1 MAEML
6 LINPRRRTRRKA
18 KRAAPARRR
27 RVAHKMQALMAPAR
41 RRRRAPAR
49 RRHTGLAGYG
59 SNPIGTMRR
68 RVMRKRNPSMLGG
81 NYMAAIREALMDGF
95 GAVAIDYAYHMI
107 AKAIPGT
114 AGTMLTPN
122 PTSVGAADA
131 VKAVLTVVLGNALNG
146 VTRGFSRKAA
156 KASLTVQSYQ
166 IMKKVLP
173 AQISSNLSGLG
184 YMSPAVVAA
193 GGGTRIGPIRGQMGM
208 YTAPGATPLLSAYT
222 SSGSASPLLSG
233 SGARMREGTSLY
245 R

>member
-6 LINPRRRTRRKA
+6 LINPRRRRKA

-27 RVAHKMQALMAPAR
+27 RANPLALARVMPRRRRRNPIAAVAR
-41 RRRRAPAR
+41 RRR
-49 RRHTGLAGYG
+49 
-59 SNPIGTMRR
+59 NPIGMMKR
-68 RVMRKRNPSMLGG
+68 RVMRKRNPAMLGG
-81 NYMAAIREALMDGF
+81 YMGAIREALMDGF
-95 GAVAIDYAYHMI
+95 GAVAIDYAYSMI

-114 AGTMLTPN
+114 AGNMLTPN

-173 AQISSNLSGLG
+173 AQISGNLSGLG
-184 YMSPAVVAA
+184 YMSPAVIAS
-193 GGGTRIGPIRGQMGM
+193 GGNTRIGPIRGQMGM

-222 SSGSASPLLSG
+222 ASGSASPLLSG
-233 SGARMREGTSLY
+233 SSARMREGTSAY

>member
-6 LINPRRRTRRKA
+6 LINPRRRRKA

-27 RVAHKMQALMAPAR
+27 RSNPLALARVTR
-41 RRRRAPAR
+41 RRRRANPIAAVRRRAR
-49 RRHTGLAGYG
+49 RR
-59 SNPIGTMRR
+59 NPIGMMKR
-68 RVMRKRNPSMLGG
+68 RVMRRRNPAMLGG
-81 NYMAAIREALMDGF
+81 YMGAIREALMDGF
-95 GAVAIDYAYHMI
+95 GAVAIDYAYNMI

-114 AGTMLTPN
+114 AGSMLKPT

-173 AQISSNLSGLG
+173 AQITGNLSGVG
-184 YMSPAVVAA
+184 YYSPAMIAD
-193 GGGTRIGPIRGQMGM
+193 GGNTRVGPIRGQMGA
-208 YTAPGATPLLSAYT
+208 YLPSSSSTPLLSAYT
-222 SSGSASPLLSG
+222 ASGSASPLLSG

>member
-1 MAEML
+1 M
-6 LINPRRRTRRKA
+6 P
-18 KRAAPARRR
+18 
-27 RVAHKMQALMAPAR
+27 R
-41 RRRRAPAR
+41 RRRRNPIAAVRR
-49 RRHTGLAGYG
+49 RRH
-59 SNPIGTMRR
+59 NPIGAMRR
-68 RVMRKRNPSMLGG
+68 RVMRRRNPAMLGG
-81 NYMAAIREALMDGF
+81 YMSAIREALMDGF

-114 AGTMLTPN
+114 AGAMLTPN

-184 YMSPAVVAA
+184 YMTPAVVTS
-193 GGGTRIGPIRGQMGM
+193 GGNTRIGPIRGQMGM

-233 SGARMREGTSLY
+233 SSARMREGTSMY

>member
-27 RVAHKMQALMAPAR
+27 RNPLALARVVHR
-41 RRRRAPAR
+41 RRRR
-49 RRHTGLAGYG
+49 
-59 SNPIGTMRR
+59 SNPIAAVRRRRRNPIGAMRR
-68 RVMRKRNPSMLGG
+68 RVMRRRNPSMLGG
-81 NYMAAIREALMDGF
+81 NYMTAIREALMDGF
-95 GAVAIDYAYHMI
+95 GAVAIDYAYHMLTNVMP
-107 AKAIPGT
+107 ASTKAYLQPG
-114 AGTMLTPN
+114 A
-122 PTSVGAADA
+122 SVGAADA

-173 AQISSNLSGLG
+173 STISSNLSGLG
-184 YMSPAVVAA
+184 YMSPAIVTA
-193 GGGTRIGPIRGQMGM
+193 GGGTRIGPIRGQMGA

>member
-6 LINPRRRTRRKA
+6 LINPRHRRKA

-27 RVAHKMQALMAPAR
+27 RNPLALARVMPR
-41 RRRRAPAR
+41 RRRRNPIAAVR
-49 RRHTGLAGYG
+49 RRRA
-59 SNPIGTMRR
+59 NPIGAMRR
-68 RVMRKRNPSMLGG
+68 RVMRRRNPSMLGG
-81 NYMAAIREALMDGF
+81 NYMMAIREALMDGF

-184 YMSPAVVAA
+184 YMSPAVVTS
-193 GGGTRIGPIRGQMGM
+193 GGNTRIGPIRGQMGM
-208 YTAPGATPLLSAYT
+208 YTTPGATPLLSAYT

>member
-6 LINPRRRTRRKA
+6 LINPRTRRKA
-18 KRAAPARRR
+18 RKAN
-27 RVAHKMQALMAPAR
+27 PAR
-41 RRRRAPAR
+41 RRRRSNPLALARVVHRRR
-49 RRHTGLAGYG
+49 RRHNPIAAVHRRRR
-59 SNPIGTMRR
+59 NPIGMMKR
-68 RVMRKRNPSMLGG
+68 RVMRKRNPAMLGG
-81 NYMAAIREALMDGF
+81 YMGAIREALMDGF

-114 AGTMLTPN
+114 AGSMLTPN

-131 VKAVLTVVLGNALNG
+131 IKAVLTVVLGNALNG

-173 AQISSNLSGLG
+173 STISSNLSGLG
-184 YMSPAVVAA
+184 YMTPAVVSS
-193 GGGTRIGPIRGQMGM
+193 GYGTRIGPIRGQMGA
-208 YTAPGATPLLSAYT
+208 YTTPGATPLLSAYT
-222 SSGSASPLLSG
+222 ASGSASPLLSG
-233 SGARMREGTSLY
+233 STARMREGTSMY

>member
-6 LINPRRRTRRKA
+6 LINPRTRRKA
-18 KRAAPARRR
+18 RKAN
-27 RVAHKMQALMAPAR
+27 PAR
-41 RRRRAPAR
+41 RRRRANPLALARVMPRRRRRNPIAAVRRAR
-49 RRHTGLAGYG
+49 RR
-59 SNPIGTMRR
+59 NPIGMMKR
-68 RVMRKRNPSMLGG
+68 RVMRRRNPAMLGG
-81 NYMAAIREALMDGF
+81 YMGAIREALMDGF
-95 GAVAIDYAYHMI
+95 GAVAIDYAYNMI

-114 AGTMLTPN
+114 AGSMLKPN

-173 AQISSNLSGLG
+173 AQITGNLSGVG
-184 YMSPAVVAA
+184 YYSPAMVAS
-193 GGGTRIGPIRGQMGM
+193 GGNTRIGPIRGQMGA
-208 YTAPGATPLLSAYT
+208 YLPSSSATPLLSAYT
-222 SSGSASPLLSG
+222 ASGSASPLLSG

>member
-6 LINPRRRTRRKA
+6 LINPRTRRKA
-18 KRAAPARRR
+18 RKAN
-27 RVAHKMQALMAPAR
+27 PAR
-41 RRRRAPAR
+41 RRRRHNPLALARVVHRRRRRHNPIAAVAR
-49 RRHTGLAGYG
+49 RRRR
-59 SNPIGTMRR
+59 NPIGMMKR
-68 RVMRKRNPSMLGG
+68 RVMRRRNPAMLGG
-81 NYMAAIREALMDGF
+81 YMGAIREALMDGF

-114 AGTMLTPN
+114 AGNMLTPN

-131 VKAVLTVVLGNALNG
+131 IKAVLTVVLGNALNG

-173 AQISSNLSGLG
+173 STISSNLSGLG
-184 YMSPAVVAA
+184 YMTPAVVSS
-193 GGGTRIGPIRGQMGM
+193 GYGTRIGPIRGQMGA
-208 YTAPGATPLLSAYT
+208 YTTPGATPLLSAYT

-233 SGARMREGTSLY
+233 STARMREGTSMY

>member
-6 LINPRRRTRRKA
+6 LINPRGRRKA
-18 KRAAPARRR
+18 RKAN
-27 RVAHKMQALMAPAR
+27 PAR
-41 RRRRAPAR
+41 RRRRANPLALARVMPRRRRRNPIAAVRR
-49 RRHTGLAGYG
+49 RRH
-59 SNPIGTMRR
+59 NPIGAMRR
-68 RVMRKRNPSMLGG
+68 RVMRRRNPAMLGG
-81 NYMAAIREALMDGF
+81 YMSAIREALMDGF

-114 AGTMLTPN
+114 AGAMLTPN

-184 YMSPAVVAA
+184 YMTPAVVTS
-193 GGGTRIGPIRGQMGM
+193 GGNTRIGPIRGQMGM

-233 SGARMREGTSLY
+233 SSARMREGTSMY

>member
-6 LINPRRRTRRKA
+6 LINPRRRRKA

-27 RVAHKMQALMAPAR
+27 RSNPLALARVTRRRRRRNPIAAVAR
-41 RRRRAPAR
+41 RRR
-49 RRHTGLAGYG
+49 
-59 SNPIGTMRR
+59 NPIGMMKR
-68 RVMRKRNPSMLGG
+68 RVMRKRNPAMLGG
-81 NYMAAIREALMDGF
+81 YMGAIREALMDGF
-95 GAVAIDYAYHMI
+95 GAVAIDYAYSMI

-114 AGTMLTPN
+114 AGNMLRPN

-173 AQISSNLSGLG
+173 STISSNLSGLG
-184 YMSPAVVAA
+184 YMTPAVVTS
-193 GGGTRIGPIRGQMGM
+193 GGNTRIGPIRGQMGM

-222 SSGSASPLLSG
+222 ASGSASPLLSG
-233 SGARMREGTSLY
+233 STARMREGTSSY

>member
-6 LINPRRRTRRKA
+6 LINPRTRRKA
-18 KRAAPARRR
+18 RKAN
-27 RVAHKMQALMAPAR
+27 PAR
-41 RRRRAPAR
+41 RRRRANPLALARVMPRRRRRNPIAAVRRAR
-49 RRHTGLAGYG
+49 RR
-59 SNPIGTMRR
+59 NPIGAMKR
-68 RVMRKRNPSMLGG
+68 RVMRRRNPSMLGG
-81 NYMAAIREALMDGF
+81 NYMTAIREALMDGF
-95 GAVAIDYAYHMI
+95 GAVAIDYAYNMI

-114 AGTMLTPN
+114 AGSMLKPN

-173 AQISSNLSGLG
+173 AQITGNLSGVG
-184 YMSPAVVAA
+184 YYSPAMIAD
-193 GGGTRIGPIRGQMGM
+193 GGNTRIGPIRGQMGA
-208 YTAPGATPLLSAYT
+208 YLPSSSSTPLLSAYT
-222 SSGSASPLLSG
+222 ASGSASPLLSG

>member
-27 RVAHKMQALMAPAR
+27 RNPLSMTVAAPRRRRRNPIAAVAR
-41 RRRRAPAR
+41 RRRR
-49 RRHTGLAGYG
+49 
-59 SNPIGTMRR
+59 NPIGAMRR

-81 NYMAAIREALMDGF
+81 NYMMAIREALMDGF

-114 AGTMLTPN
+114 AGTFLTP
-122 PTSVGAADA
+122 TASVGPADA

-146 VTRGFSRKAA
+146 VTKGFSRKAA

-173 AQISSNLSGLG
+173 AQITANLSGVG
-184 YMSPAVVAA
+184 YLSPAIVAS
-193 GGGTRIGPIRGQMGM
+193 GGGTRIGPIRGQMGA
-208 YTAPGATPLLSAYT
+208 YTRPGATPLLSAYT
-222 SSGSASPLLSG
+222 SSGAASPLLSG
-233 SGARMREGTSLY
+233 GGARMREGTSLY

>member
-27 RVAHKMQALMAPAR
+27 RNPLALARVMPRRRRRNPIAAVAR
-41 RRRRAPAR
+41 RRRR
-49 RRHTGLAGYG
+49 
-59 SNPIGTMRR
+59 NPIGAMRR
-68 RVMRKRNPSMLGG
+68 RVMRRRNPAMLGG
-81 NYMAAIREALMDGF
+81 YMGAIREALMDGF
-95 GAVAIDYAYHMI
+95 GAVAIDYAYSMI

-114 AGTMLTPN
+114 AGTFLQPN
-122 PTSVGAADA
+122 PTSVGTADA

-173 AQISSNLSGLG
+173 TQISSNLSGLG
-184 YMSPAVVAA
+184 YMSPAMIAS
-193 GGGTRIGPIRGQMGM
+193 GGNTRIGPIRGQMGA
-208 YTAPGATPLLSAYT
+208 YLPSGATPLLSAYT
-222 SSGSASPLLSG
+222 ASGSASPLLSG
-233 SGARMREGTSLY
+233 GYGARMREGTSSY

>member
-6 LINPRRRTRRKA
+6 LINPRTRRKA
-18 KRAAPARRR
+18 RKAN
-27 RVAHKMQALMAPAR
+27 PAR
-41 RRRRAPAR
+41 RRRRHNPLALARVVHR
-49 RRHTGLAGYG
+49 RRRRNPIAAVHRRRR
-59 SNPIGTMRR
+59 NPIGMMKR
-68 RVMRKRNPSMLGG
+68 RVMRRRNPAMLGG
-81 NYMAAIREALMDGF
+81 YMGAIREALMDGF

-114 AGTMLTPN
+114 AGNMLTPN

-131 VKAVLTVVLGNALNG
+131 IKAVLTVVLGNALNG

-173 AQISSNLSGLG
+173 STISSNLSGLG
-184 YMSPAVVAA
+184 YMTPAVVSS
-193 GGGTRIGPIRGQMGM
+193 GYGTRIGPIRGQMGA

-222 SSGSASPLLSG
+222 ASGSASPLLSG
-233 SGARMREGTSLY
+233 SSARMREGTSLY

>member
-6 LINPRRRTRRKA
+6 LINPRTRRKA
-18 KRAAPARRR
+18 RKAN
-27 RVAHKMQALMAPAR
+27 PAR
-41 RRRRAPAR
+41 RRRRHNPLALARVVHRRRRRANPIAAVHRRAR
-49 RRHTGLAGYG
+49 RR
-59 SNPIGTMRR
+59 NPIGMMRR
-68 RVMRKRNPSMLGG
+68 RVMRRRNPAMLGG
-81 NYMAAIREALMDGF
+81 YMGAIREALMDGF

-114 AGTMLTPN
+114 AGSMLTPSA
-122 PTSVGAADA
+122 TSVGAADA

-173 AQISSNLSGLG
+173 STISSNLSGLG
-184 YMSPAVVAA
+184 YMTPAVVTS
-193 GGGTRIGPIRGQMGM
+193 GYGTRIGPIRGQMGA
-208 YTAPGATPLLSAYT
+208 YLAPGATPLLSAYT
-222 SSGSASPLLSG
+222 ASGSASPLLSG
-233 SGARMREGTSLY
+233 SSARMREGTSAY

>member
-6 LINPRRRTRRKA
+6 LINPRTRRKTRKA
-18 KRAAPARRR
+18 N
-27 RVAHKMQALMAPAR
+27 PAR
-41 RRRRAPAR
+41 RRRRNPLALARVVHRRRRRANPIAAVAR
-49 RRHTGLAGYG
+49 RRRR
-59 SNPIGTMRR
+59 NPIGMMKR
-68 RVMRKRNPSMLGG
+68 RVMRRRNPSMLGG
-81 NYMAAIREALMDGF
+81 NYMTAIREALMDGF

-107 AKAIPGT
+107 AKAIPGS
-114 AGTMLTPN
+114 AGSFLTP
-122 PTSVGAADA
+122 TATVGAADA

-173 AQISSNLSGLG
+173 SQITSNLSGLG
-184 YMSPAVVAA
+184 YMTPAVVSS
-193 GGGTRIGPIRGQMGM
+193 GYGTRIGPIRGQMGA

-222 SSGSASPLLSG
+222 QSGSASPLLSG
-233 SGARMREGTSLY
+233 SHARMREGTSMY

>member
-27 RVAHKMQALMAPAR
+27 RNPLALARVMPR
-41 RRRRAPAR
+41 RRRRANPIAAVRRRAR
-49 RRHTGLAGYG
+49 RR
-59 SNPIGTMRR
+59 NPIGMMKR
-68 RVMRKRNPSMLGG
+68 RVMRRRNPAMLGG
-81 NYMAAIREALMDGF
+81 YMGAIREALMDGF
-95 GAVAIDYAYHMI
+95 GAVAIDYAYSMI
-107 AKAIPGT
+107 AKNIPGV
-114 AGTMLTPN
+114 GTFLTPN
-122 PTSVGAADA
+122 PTSVGTADA

-146 VTRGFSRKAA
+146 VTRGFSRNAA

-173 AQISSNLSGLG
+173 STISSNLSGIG
-184 YMSPAVVAA
+184 YYTPAMVT
-193 GGGTRIGPIRGQMGM
+193 GGGNTRIGPIRGQMGA
-208 YTAPGATPLLSAYT
+208 YTAPGVTPLLSAYT

>member
-1 MAEML
+1 
-6 LINPRRRTRRKA
+6 
-18 KRAAPARRR
+18 
-27 RVAHKMQALMAPAR
+27 
-41 RRRRAPAR
+41 
-49 RRHTGLAGYG
+49 
-59 SNPIGTMRR
+59 
-68 RVMRKRNPSMLGG
+68 MRKRNPAMLGG

-95 GAVAIDYAYHMI
+95 GAVAIDYAYNLLT
-107 AKAIPGT
+107 KAIPGT
-114 AGTMLTPN
+114 AGTFLHPSA
-122 PTSVGAADA
+122 TSVGTADA

-173 AQISSNLSGLG
+173 AQITGNLSGLG

-193 GGGTRIGPIRGQMGM
+193 GGGTRIGPIRGQMGA

>member
-6 LINPRRRTRRKA
+6 LINPRRRRKA

-27 RVAHKMQALMAPAR
+27 RSNPLALARVMPRRRRRNPIAAVAR
-41 RRRRAPAR
+41 RRRRA
-49 RRHTGLAGYG
+49 
-59 SNPIGTMRR
+59 NPIGMMKR
-68 RVMRKRNPSMLGG
+68 RVMRKRNPAMLGG
-81 NYMAAIREALMDGF
+81 YMGAIREALMDGF
-95 GAVAIDYAYHMI
+95 GAVAIDYAYNMI

-114 AGTMLTPN
+114 AGSILTPN

-131 VKAVLTVVLGNALNG
+131 VKAVLTVVLGNALDG

-173 AQISSNLSGLG
+173 AQIGGNLSGLG
-184 YMSPAVVAA
+184 YMTPAVVTS
-193 GGGTRIGPIRGQMGM
+193 GGNTRIGPIRGQMGM

-222 SSGSASPLLSG
+222 ASGSASPLLSG
-233 SGARMREGTSLY
+233 SSARMREGTSAY

>member
-27 RVAHKMQALMAPAR
+27 RHNPIALMAPR
-41 RRRRAPAR
+41 RRRHRAAVAVHHR
-49 RRHTGLAGYG
+49 RRR
-59 SNPIGTMRR
+59 NPIGAMKR
-68 RVMRKRNPSMLGG
+68 RVMRRRNPSMLGG
-81 NYMAAIREALMDGF
+81 NYMMAIREALMDGF
-95 GAVAIDYAYHMI
+95 GAVAIDYAYHMLTN
-107 AKAIPGT
+107 AMPASTKAYLQPG
-114 AGTMLTPN
+114 A
-122 PTSVGAADA
+122 SVGAADA

-173 AQISSNLSGLG
+173 AQITGNLSGVG
-184 YMSPAVVAA
+184 YYSPAMVAD
-193 GGGTRIGPIRGQMGM
+193 GGNTRIVPIRGQMGA
-208 YTAPGATPLLSAYT
+208 YLPSGSATPLLSAYT
-222 SSGSASPLLSG
+222 ASGSASPLLSG

>member
-27 RVAHKMQALMAPAR
+27 RNPLALARVMPR
-41 RRRRAPAR
+41 RRRRSLTTVR
-49 RRHTGLAGYG
+49 RRR
-59 SNPIGTMRR
+59 NPIGAMKR
-68 RVMRKRNPSMLGG
+68 RVMRRRNPAMLGG
-81 NYMAAIREALMDGF
+81 NYMTAIREALMDGF
-95 GAVAIDYAYHMI
+95 GAVAIDYAYNMI

-114 AGTMLTPN
+114 AGSMLKPN

-173 AQISSNLSGLG
+173 AQITGNLSGVG
-184 YMSPAVVAA
+184 YYSPAMVAD
-193 GGGTRIGPIRGQMGM
+193 GGNTRIGPIRGQMGA
-208 YTAPGATPLLSAYT
+208 YLPSSSATPLLSAYT
-222 SSGSASPLLSG
+222 ASGSASPLLSG

>member
-27 RVAHKMQALMAPAR
+27 RNPLALARVMPR
-41 RRRRAPAR
+41 RRRRNPIAAVRRAR
-49 RRHTGLAGYG
+49 RR
-59 SNPIGTMRR
+59 NPIGAMRR
-68 RVMRKRNPSMLGG
+68 RVMRRRNPAMLGG
-81 NYMAAIREALMDGF
+81 YMGAIREALMDGF
-95 GAVAIDYAYHMI
+95 GAVAIDYAYNMI

-114 AGTMLTPN
+114 AGSMLKPN

-173 AQISSNLSGLG
+173 AQITGNLSGVG
-184 YMSPAVVAA
+184 YYSPAMIAD
-193 GGGTRIGPIRGQMGM
+193 GGNTRIGPIRGQMGA
-208 YTAPGATPLLSAYT
+208 YLPSSSATPLLSAYT
-222 SSGSASPLLSG
+222 ASGSASPLLSG

>member
-6 LINPRRRTRRKA
+6 LINPSTRRKA
-18 KRAAPARRR
+18 RKAN
-27 RVAHKMQALMAPAR
+27 PAR
-41 RRRRAPAR
+41 RRRRSNPLALARVVHRR
-49 RRHTGLAGYG
+49 RRHNPIAAVHRRRR
-59 SNPIGTMRR
+59 NPIGMMKR
-68 RVMRKRNPSMLGG
+68 RVMRKRNPAMLGG
-81 NYMAAIREALMDGF
+81 YMGAIREALMDGF

-114 AGTMLTPN
+114 AGNMLTPN

-131 VKAVLTVVLGNALNG
+131 IKAVLTVVLGNALNG
-146 VTRGFSRKAA
+146 VTLGFSRKAA

-173 AQISSNLSGLG
+173 STISSNLSGLG
-184 YMSPAVVAA
+184 YMTPAVVSS
-193 GGGTRIGPIRGQMGM
+193 GYGTRIGPIRGQMGA

-222 SSGSASPLLSG
+222 ASGSASPLLSG
-233 SGARMREGTSLY
+233 SHARMREGTSMY

>member
-27 RVAHKMQALMAPAR
+27 RNPLALARVMPR
-41 RRRRAPAR
+41 RRRRNPIAAMR
-49 RRHTGLAGYG
+49 RRR
-59 SNPIGTMRR
+59 NPIAAVRR
-68 RVMRKRNPSMLGG
+68 RVMRRRNPAMLGG
-81 NYMAAIREALMDGF
+81 NYMSAIREALMDGF
-95 GAVAIDYAYHMI
+95 GAVAIDYAYNMI

-114 AGTMLTPN
+114 AGTFLQPN
-122 PTSVGAADA
+122 PASVGTADA

-173 AQISSNLSGLG
+173 ATIGGNLSGLG
-184 YMSPAVVAA
+184 YMSPAVIAS
-193 GGGTRIGPIRGQMGM
+193 GGNTRIGPIRGQMGA
-208 YTAPGATPLLSAYT
+208 YTTPGATPLLSAYT

-233 SGARMREGTSLY
+233 AGARMREGTSSY

>member
-27 RVAHKMQALMAPAR
+27 RHNPIALMAPR
-41 RRRRAPAR
+41 RRRHRAAVAVHHR
-49 RRHTGLAGYG
+49 RRR
-59 SNPIGTMRR
+59 NPIGAMKR
-68 RVMRKRNPSMLGG
+68 RVMRRRNPAMLGG
-81 NYMAAIREALMDGF
+81 NYMMAIREALMDGF

-114 AGTMLTPN
+114 AGSMLTPN

-184 YMSPAVVAA
+184 YMSPAIVSA
-193 GGGTRIGPIRGQMGM
+193 GGGTRIGPIRGQMGA

>member
-1 MAEML
+1 
-6 LINPRRRTRRKA
+6 
-18 KRAAPARRR
+18 
-27 RVAHKMQALMAPAR
+27 
-41 RRRRAPAR
+41 
-49 RRHTGLAGYG
+49 
-59 SNPIGTMRR
+59 MRR
-68 RVMRKRNPSMLGG
+68 RNPSMLGG
-81 NYMAAIREALMDGF
+81 NYMMAIREALMDGF

-107 AKAIPGT
+107 AKAIPGAT
-114 AGTMLTPN
+114 GSMLTPN

-184 YMSPAVVAA
+184 YMTPAVVSS
-193 GGGTRIGPIRGQMGM
+193 GYGTRIGPIRGQMGM
-208 YTAPGATPLLSAYT
+208 YTAPNTASPLLSAYT
-222 SSGSASPLLSG
+222 ASGSASPLLSG
-233 SGARMREGTSLY
+233 SSARMREGTSMY

>member
-27 RVAHKMQALMAPAR
+27 RNPLALARVVHR
-41 RRRRAPAR
+41 RRRRHNPIAAVHRRRAR
-49 RRHTGLAGYG
+49 RR
-59 SNPIGTMRR
+59 NPIGAMRR
-68 RVMRKRNPSMLGG
+68 RVMRRRNPSMLGG
-81 NYMAAIREALMDGF
+81 NYMTAIREALMDGF
-95 GAVAIDYAYHMI
+95 GAVAIDYAYHMLTNVMP
-107 AKAIPGT
+107 ASTKAYLQPG
-114 AGTMLTPN
+114 A
-122 PTSVGAADA
+122 SVGAADA

-173 AQISSNLSGLG
+173 STISSNLSGLG
-184 YMSPAVVAA
+184 YMSPAIVTA
-193 GGGTRIGPIRGQMGM
+193 GGGTRIGPIRGQMGA

>member
-27 RVAHKMQALMAPAR
+27 RNPLALARVMPR
-41 RRRRAPAR
+41 RRRRNPIAAVR
-49 RRHTGLAGYG
+49 RRRA
-59 SNPIGTMRR
+59 NPIGAMRR
-68 RVMRKRNPSMLGG
+68 RVMRRRNPAMLGG
-81 NYMAAIREALMDGF
+81 YMGAIREALMDGF
-95 GAVAIDYAYHMI
+95 GAVAIDYAYNMI
-107 AKAIPGT
+107 AKNVPGV
-114 AGTMLTPN
+114 GTFLTPN
-122 PTSVGAADA
+122 PASVGTADA

-173 AQISSNLSGLG
+173 ATITGNLSGLG

-193 GGGTRIGPIRGQMGM
+193 GGNTRIGPIRGQMGA
-208 YTAPGATPLLSAYT
+208 YTTPGATPLLSAYT
-222 SSGSASPLLSG
+222 SSGSSSPLLSG
-233 SGARMREGTSLY
+233 GGYGARMREGTSSY

>member
-27 RVAHKMQALMAPAR
+27 RNPLALARVMPR
-41 RRRRAPAR
+41 RRRHSMTTVR
-49 RRHTGLAGYG
+49 RRR
-59 SNPIGTMRR
+59 NPIGAMKR
-68 RVMRKRNPSMLGG
+68 RVMRRRNPAMLGG
-81 NYMAAIREALMDGF
+81 YMGAIREALMDGF

-114 AGTMLTPN
+114 AGSMLTPN

-184 YMSPAVVAA
+184 YMSPAVVTS
-193 GGGTRIGPIRGQMGM
+193 GGNTRIGPIRGQMGA

>member
-27 RVAHKMQALMAPAR
+27 RNPLALARVMPR
-41 RRRRAPAR
+41 RRRRSLTTVR
-49 RRHTGLAGYG
+49 RRR
-59 SNPIGTMRR
+59 NPIGAMKR
-68 RVMRKRNPSMLGG
+68 RVMRRRNPSMLGG
-81 NYMAAIREALMDGF
+81 NYMTAIREALMDGF

-114 AGTMLTPN
+114 AGTMLTPSA
-122 PTSVGAADA
+122 TSVGAADA

-173 AQISSNLSGLG
+173 AQISSNLSGVG
-184 YMSPAVVAA
+184 YYS
-193 GGGTRIGPIRGQMGM
+193 
-208 YTAPGATPLLSAYT
+208 
-222 SSGSASPLLSG
+222 
-233 SGARMREGTSLY
+233 
-245 R
+245 

>member
-27 RVAHKMQALMAPAR
+27 RHNPIALMAPRRRRHRAAVAVHHR
-41 RRRRAPAR
+41 RRRR
-49 RRHTGLAGYG
+49 
-59 SNPIGTMRR
+59 NPIGAMRR
-68 RVMRKRNPSMLGG
+68 RVMRRRNPAMLGG
-81 NYMAAIREALMDGF
+81 NYMTAIREALMDGF

-114 AGTMLTPN
+114 AGSMLTPSA
-122 PTSVGAADA
+122 TSVGAADA

-173 AQISSNLSGLG
+173 STISSNLSGVG
-184 YMSPAVVAA
+184 YYSPAMVAS
-193 GGGTRIGPIRGQMGM
+193 GGGTRIGPIRGQMGA
-208 YTAPGATPLLSAYT
+208 YLPSSSATPLLSAYT
-222 SSGSASPLLSG
+222 ASGSASPLLSG

>member
-1 MAEML
+1 ML
-6 LINPRRRTRRKA
+6 LINPRRRRKA

-27 RVAHKMQALMAPAR
+27 RSNPLALARVTR
-41 RRRRAPAR
+41 RRRRANPIAAVRRRAR
-49 RRHTGLAGYG
+49 RR
-59 SNPIGTMRR
+59 NPIGMMKR
-68 RVMRKRNPSMLGG
+68 RVMRRRNPAMLGG
-81 NYMAAIREALMDGF
+81 YMGAIREALMDGF
-95 GAVAIDYAYHMI
+95 GAVAIDYAYNMI

-114 AGTMLTPN
+114 AGSMLKPN

-173 AQISSNLSGLG
+173 AQITGNLSGVG
-184 YMSPAVVAA
+184 YYSPAMVAS
-193 GGGTRIGPIRGQMGM
+193 GGGTRIGPIRGQMGA